1 MDWRAFE
8 GVLAGGVTGVLV
20 AVVEILLLSY
30 LFYLALLVF
39 RGTRAAPVVLGLSM
53 LGGLYYLAGKLGMAT
68 LHWLLGLLTP
78 YAVILLIVI
87 FQTEI
92 RRTLRQFALHWM
104 PVRRATSLVRYEYE
118 DVIFAVATLS
128 QEKVGALIALERE
141 TGLRTFVQSGVSL
154 DAHLSS
160 DILVSIFQRTS
171 PLHDGAVII
180 QRGKIAAAA
189 CFLPLTTNP
198 GLMSSLGSRHRA
210 AIGITEDSDCLT
222 IVVAEMTG
230 RISIAAGGGIEL
242 GVSLDR
248 LRLRLIQHFGPV
260 VPPPPS
266 SDLSEESPG
275 GDEGVTHFEEP
286 GTAEVSDR

>member
-1 MDWRAFE
+1 
-8 GVLAGGVTGVLV
+8 
-20 AVVEILLLSY
+20 
-30 LFYLALLVF
+30 
-39 RGTRAAPVVLGLSM
+39 M
-53 LGGLYYLAGKLGMAT
+53 LGGLYYVAGKLGMAT

-78 YAVILLIVI
+78 YGVILLIVI

-92 RRTLRQFALHWM
+92 RRTLRQFALHWL
-104 PVRRATSLVRYEYE
+104 PTRTSTGLVRYEYE

-128 QEKVGALIALERE
+128 EEKVGALIALERE
-141 TGLRTFVQSGVSL
+141 TGLRTFVQSGVPL

-160 DILVSIFQRTS
+160 DLLVSIFQRTS

-180 QRGKIAAAA
+180 QRGKIAAGA

-210 AIGITEDSDCLT
+210 AIGITEESDCLT
-222 IVVAEMTG
+222 IAVAEMTG
-230 RISIAAGGGIEL
+230 RISIATGGAIEL

-248 LRLRLIQHFGPV
+248 LRTRLIQHFGPV
-260 VPPPPS
+260 VPPPRSP
-266 SDLSEESPG
+266 DLPDEAAG
-275 GDEGVTHFEEP
+275 GDEAVTHFEEP